1 MPRSPPLPFLS
12 QKSLLHPTGEFTPEM
27 QLRIRQ
33 EIEKEKKVELWKE
46 HFFESYYG
54 QR

>member
-1 MPRSPPLPFLS
+1 MRFA
-12 QKSLLHPTGEFTPEM
+12 GEFTPEM